1 MLEMWVVEV
10 WGCVGVSDVEKCA
23 RCGGV
28 DNAIDPVTGLEL
40 MATYE
45 GRVLCSS
52 CRVTLKLRDGTY
64 AGGPDE

>member
-1 MLEMWVVEV
+1 M
-10 WGCVGVSDVEKCA
+10 SDVEKCA

-28 DNAIDPVTGLEL
+28 DNAVDPVTGLKL
-40 MATYE
+40 LATYE

-64 AGGPDE
+64 AGGSDE